1 MARFDWIPYLEGK
14 YLTYYQWFAVLGSTA
29 MIVFAFLSFVVY
41 LGLSKIK
48 FHEQ

>member
-29 MIVFAFLSFVVY
+29 MIVFAFISFVIY
-41 LGLSKIK
+41 LILSKIK
-48 FHEQ
+48 SHEQ